1 MNPMEM
7 SADFCREKSLKEGNL
22 KREVWDEL
30 SPRRRNAESR
40 HKGRGLLLAT
50 FLITAANSTV
60 L

>member
-1 MNPMEM
+1 MEM